1 MNPRHGWIDYHER
14 MARLVRHI
22 HDHLAEP
29 LELATLAEVV
39 HLSPFHWHRVYQ
51 ALYGETIAATVRR
64 IRMHRASG
72 DLANTTLS
80 VAAIGKRCGYPQ
92 ARSFARAFHAAYGMS
107 PGEYRERGG
116 HVQFRDAPGC
126 AAAPAQAVEV
136 REVARV
142 RLAGVE
148 HTGSYM
154 AIGKAFETAYAHAA
168 GRGLVGPSTRW
179 IAEYRDDPFLIR
191 ESQLSSRAGLSLPEG
206 AHAPPLLVGF
216 EVGGGACAVLRHRG
230 PYATMRAAYQWLYG
244 TWLVES
250 GRAPADS
257 PVFEEYLNHPRDTAP
272 ADLLTDIC
280 LPIVA

>member
-14 MARLVRHI
+14 MARLMRHI

-29 LELATLAEVV
+29 LELAALGEVV
-39 HLSPFHWHRVYQ
+39 HLSPFHWHRVYH

-64 IRMHRASG
+64 IRLHRASG
-72 DLANTTLS
+72 DLANTTLGIAA
-80 VAAIGKRCGYPQ
+80 VAKRCGYPA
-92 ARSFARAFHAAYGMS
+92 ARSFARAFRAAYGMN
-107 PGEYRERGG
+107 PAEYRERGG
-116 HVQFRDAPGC
+116 HTSFRATPDR
-126 AAAPAQAVEV
+126 AAAPAQQVEI

-154 AIGKAFETAYAHAA
+154 LIGRAFETAYAHASA
-168 GRGLVGPSTRW
+168 QGWVSAATRW

-191 ESQLSSRAGLSLPEG
+191 ESQLSSRAGLSLPDG
-206 AHAPPLLVGF
+206 TRAAPPLVGF
-216 EVGGGACAVLRHRG
+216 EVDGGTCAVLRHRG

-250 GRAPADS
+250 GRTPADR
-257 PVFEEYLNHPRDTAP
+257 PVFEEYLNNPRETAP

-280 LPIVA
+280 LPLA